1 MSSQFNYEI
10 DENQIKALLTNAKA
24 AYTEDAWLKFAELDQ
39 SRDKKISHY
48 NSGSKSFNLK
58 VSQSVILPIVFVV
71 LIGGLSAMLFSFIDF
86 KKKETVVEE
95 IPYTVTNVVNNTPK
109 AEATPIATP
118 VKKDTILVQ
127 KNDSILLH
135 NENTNEQVATLENK
149 EKISETVTEKL
160 QPIKEEVKK
169 EEVVTKKPTEIKK
182 KLNKKKVKTE
192 DILPT
197 INAPIDL
204 NASNDIEPELN
215 LK

>member
-10 DENQIKALLTNAKA
+10 DENQIKALLNNAKA

-58 VSQSVILPIVFVV
+58 VSQSVLLPIVFVV

-95 IPYTVTNVVNNTPK
+95 VPYTVTNVVNNTPK
-109 AEATPIATP
+109 TEVTPITTP
-118 VKKDTILVQ
+118 VKKDTVLVQ
-127 KNDSILLH
+127 KTDSVLLQT
-135 NENTNEQVATLENK
+135 ENTHNQVASLENK
-149 EKISETVTEKL
+149 EVKPETVTEKQ

-169 EEVVTKKPTEIKK
+169 EEVVSKKPTEIRK

-192 DILPT
+192 DVLPT
-197 INAPIDL
+197 INAPLI
-204 NASNDIEPELN
+204 
-215 LK
+215 